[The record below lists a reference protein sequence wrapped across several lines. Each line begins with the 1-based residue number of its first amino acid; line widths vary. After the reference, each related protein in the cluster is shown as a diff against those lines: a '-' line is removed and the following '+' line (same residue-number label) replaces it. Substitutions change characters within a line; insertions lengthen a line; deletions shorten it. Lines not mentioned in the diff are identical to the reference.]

1 MRNHDEQVSLWQTAG
16 MDPRTL
22 LVVATLLMLLN
33 GAVLGFMHRAL
44 STDIQSSAKDWR
56 IGTLILASGSVLLA
70 LEDKLPG
77 SFLLIAGN
85 GCLMLGLALYWR
97 SVRRFEAVP
106 DSSWIFTPAVL
117 GVIGIFWFAAI
128 TPSFSVRVLVATL
141 AWIAPLIGAGWL
153 LVKPRAEQRFISR
166 SVLAA
171 IMGLVIATMLLRA
184 LYFLTHPYRAAS
196 ILDSGDLVSGTTP
209 FLLCL
214 LPVIGTTCFL
224 MMCSERAQ
232 LLWQTAAATDFLTG
246 LPNRRTISATAKARI
261 DAARRLGIGLV
272 IAIIDIDHFKSIND
286 RFGHEAGDRALQH
299 VADVLSKNCRSA
311 NMVGR
316 IGGEEFVVLIEGS
329 SLQQAL
335 VAAERLRVAL
345 ELAPVVI
352 NGEPLTLTV
361 SIGLSE
367 LLSTDLDFSTILGRA
382 DGAMYKA
389 KENGRNRVEI
399 YQSPELAAVA

>member
-1 MRNHDEQVSLWQTAG
+1 
-16 MDPRTL
+16 
-22 LVVATLLMLLN
+22 
-33 GAVLGFMHRAL
+33 
-44 STDIQSSAKDWR
+44 
-56 IGTLILASGSVLLA
+56 LLA
-70 LEDKLPG
+70 LQDQLPG
-77 SFLLIAGN
+77 SFMVIAGN
-85 GCLMLGLALYWR
+85 GCLMFGLALYWR

-106 DSSWIFTPAVL
+106 DSPWIFTPVVL
-117 GVIGIFWFAAI
+117 GVMGIFWFAAI
-128 TPSFSVRVLVATL
+128 TPNFSAPVLVATL

-171 IMGLVIATMLLRA
+171 IMSLVMATMLLRA
-184 LYFLTHPYRAAS
+184 VYFLAHPYRAAS
-196 ILDSGDLVSGTTP
+196 ILSDDLVSGTTP

-232 LLWQTAAATDFLTG
+232 RLWQKAAATDFLTG

-261 DAARRLGIGLV
+261 SAARRQGIGLV

-286 RFGHEAGDRALQH
+286 RFGHEAGDRALKH
-299 VADVLSKNCRSA
+299 VADVLSKNSRSA

-329 SLQQAL
+329 SLQEAL

-352 NGEPLTLTV
+352 NDQPLTLTV

-367 LLSTDLDFSTILGRA
+367 LLSSDLDFSTILGRA
-382 DGAMYKA
+382 DSAMYQA
-389 KENGRNRVEI
+389 KKNGRNRVEV
-399 YQSPELAAVA
+399 YQGPELAAVA